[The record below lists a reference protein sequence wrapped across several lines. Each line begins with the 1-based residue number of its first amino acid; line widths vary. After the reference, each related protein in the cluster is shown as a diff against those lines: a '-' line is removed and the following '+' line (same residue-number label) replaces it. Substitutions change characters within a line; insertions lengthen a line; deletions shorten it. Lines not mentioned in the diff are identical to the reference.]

1 MAEIIGL
8 TASLITLAG
17 TGAKLA
23 DTLFKVANVIKS
35 AEYEARLL
43 AADIQIFSSSLTQ
56 LSKVLEWSHPAT
68 IQLGDI
74 TVVLINACKAL
85 IAELHLLIGDPL
97 PYCSTNRPF
106 SIAIIRFRFKW
117 FMHGAKVTFLKSLID
132 SFKFTTLLLVSTMD
146 LATAFH
152 RHAPGSIA

>member
-74 TVVLINACKAL
+74 TIVLIC
-85 IAELHLLIGDPL
+85 
-97 PYCSTNRPF
+97 
-106 SIAIIRFRFKW
+106 RFRKN
-117 FMHGAKVTFLKSLID
+117 ARRS
-132 SFKFTTLLLVSTMD
+132 S
-146 LATAFH
+146 
-152 RHAPGSIA
+152 

>member
-35 AEYEARLL
+35 AECEARVL
-43 AADIQIFSSSLTQ
+43 AADIQIFSASLTQ
-56 LSKVLEWSHPAT
+56 LSKVLEVSHPAT
-68 IQLGDI
+68 IQLRDI

-85 IAELHLLIGDPL
+85 IGELGILIGDPL
-97 PYCSTNRPF
+97 PYVSRGRTF
-106 SIAIIRFRFKW
+106 SIAILRLRFRW
-117 FMHGAKVTFLKSLID
+117 LIHGAKVTFLKSLID
-132 SFKFTTLLLVSTMD
+132 SFKFTTLLLVSSMD
-146 LATAFH
+146 LATALH
-152 RHAPGSIA
+152 RHAPESIT